1 MNKISK
7 NLLEEKVFRRTFK
20 VIYRFI
26 STTILKWIDIFFG
39 VCYRKIYSLFL
50 KTQKN
55 KVVFV
60 VYQGQY
66 TCNAKYITE
75 ELLKRRQNGADIDIV
90 WLMNKKTIENRGTS
104 DIPDGVRLVIKG
116 SAEAVYE
123 LMTARIWVDNALNCL
138 WKIIPKKKNQI
149 YLNTWHGSLGI
160 KRLDTY
166 NPSYWRFIARL
177 SRKRINYMITN
188 SAFENDVFEESYW
201 QSTPKTMLGHARNDM
216 FFDEDCMQELKKKV
230 CDCYGIDENT
240 HILLYAPTFRSD
252 KDTQPFDLDY
262 SRLYTALNEKYP
274 GKWKLM
280 LRYHFH
286 NRKKNDFDEADYIIN
301 ATDYPDIQELMAAA
315 DIGITDYSSWIYD
328 FMLTRRPCF
337 IYASDLKEYNEDRGF
352 YYKLETTPFMIAE
365 NTKQLCSNIK
375 NFDRDTYERK
385 LDCFLDDKGCMED
398 GMASRR
404 IVDFMMEYLK

>member
-90 WLMNKKTIENRGTS
+90 WLMNKKTIENRETS

-138 WKIIPKKKNQI
+138 WKIIPRKKDQI

-166 NPSYWRFIARL
+166 NPPYWRFIAKL
-177 SRKRINYMITN
+177 SRKRISYMITN
-188 SAFENDVFEESYW
+188 SDFENTVFEESYW
-201 QSTPKTMLGHARNDM
+201 KGTPKIMLGHARNDM
-216 FFDEDCMQELKKKV
+216 FFDEEWMTELKKKV
-230 CDCYGIDENT
+230 CSYYDIDGDA

-252 KDTQPFDLDY
+252 KDTQPFDIDY
-262 SRLYTALNEKYP
+262 ARLYEALTEKYP

-286 NRKKNDFDEADYIIN
+286 NRKQNDFGEADYIIN

-315 DIGITDYSSWIYD
+315 DIGVTDYSSWIYD
-328 FMLTRRPCF
+328 FMLTGRPCF
-337 IYASDLKEYNEDRGF
+337 IYASDLEEYNEDRGF

-375 NFDRDTYERK
+375 NFDGSVYRNR
-385 LDCFLDDKGCMED
+385 LDEFIKGKGCMED
-398 GMASRR
+398 GRASAR
-404 IVDFMMEYLK
+404 IADMMMGYLE

>member
-7 NLLEEKVFRRTFK
+7 NLFEEQVFRRTFK
-20 VIYRFI
+20 VIYKFI
-26 STTILKWIDIFFG
+26 SKNILKWIDIFFG

-50 KTQKN
+50 KTEKN
-55 KVVFV
+55 KAVFF

-75 ELLKRRQNGADIDIV
+75 ELVKRKKENPELDIV
-90 WLMNKKTIENRGTS
+90 WLVNKKIIENREDT
-104 DIPDGVRLVIKG
+104 DIPDEVRLVRKG
-116 SAEAVYE
+116 SADGVYE
-123 LMTARIWVDNALNCL
+123 LMTAGVWVDNALNCL
-138 WKIIPKKKNQI
+138 WKIIPKKKDQT
-149 YLNTWHGSLGI
+149 YFNTWHGSLGI

-166 NPSYWRFIARL
+166 NPPYWRFIARL

-188 SAFENDVFEESYW
+188 SDFENNVFEESYW
-201 QSTPKTMLGHARNDM
+201 QGTPKIMLGHARNDM
-216 FFDEDCMQELKKKV
+216 FFDEGCMQELKKKV
-230 CDCYGIDENT
+230 CQYYGIDEDT
-240 HILLYAPTFRSD
+240 RIMLYAPTFRSD
-252 KDTQPFDLDY
+252 KDTQPFDIDY
-262 SRLYTALNEKYP
+262 GRLYEALKEKYP

-301 ATDYPDIQELMAAA
+301 ATEYPDIQELMAAA

-328 FMLTRRPCF
+328 FMLTGRPCF

-365 NTKQLCSNIK
+365 NTKELCSNIK
-375 NFDRDTYERK
+375 NFDDGVYSSRLKD
-385 LDCFLDDKGCMED
+385 FLKEKGCMED
-398 GMASRR
+398 GHAAGR
-404 IVDFMMEYLK
+404 IVDFMMEYMK

>member
-1 MNKISK
+1 
-7 NLLEEKVFRRTFK
+7 
-20 VIYRFI
+20 
-26 STTILKWIDIFFG
+26 
-39 VCYRKIYSLFL
+39 
-50 KTQKN
+50 
-55 KVVFV
+55 
-60 VYQGQY
+60 
-66 TCNAKYITE
+66 
-75 ELLKRRQNGADIDIV
+75 
-90 WLMNKKTIENRGTS
+90 
-104 DIPDGVRLVIKG
+104 
-116 SAEAVYE
+116 
-123 LMTARIWVDNALNCL
+123 
-138 WKIIPKKKNQI
+138 
-149 YLNTWHGSLGI
+149 
-160 KRLDTY
+160 
-166 NPSYWRFIARL
+166 
-177 SRKRINYMITN
+177 MITN